1 MLKKCPECGNEEFRE
16 ENNEKYCT
24 KCGFVISENYIVS
37 DKYET
42 DNYPLNDSVNMNT
55 TLTKLE
61 KKHGYD
67 SKAAKRFR
75 KFKFDYFDLFEQV
88 LLQEGYH
95 YADIPNI
102 FYNHFMNWFYS
113 RKHKRG
119 NKKRKDVI
127 YDFLMA
133 WEV

>member
-1 MLKKCPECGNEEFRE
+1 MKCKECSNTEFRE
-16 ENNEKYCT
+16 ENGELYCT
-24 KCGFVISENYIVS
+24 KCGLVLSECFIVP

-42 DNYPLNDSVNMNT
+42 NNCPLNDSVEMNT
-55 TLTKLE
+55 ILTKLE
-61 KKHGYD
+61 KKNGYD

-75 KFKFDYFDLFEQV
+75 KFKFDYLDLFEEV
-88 LLQEGYH
+88 LLEEGYK

-102 FYNHFMNWFYS
+102 FFNHFMDWYYA
-113 RKHKRG
+113 RKRKPSNR
-119 NKKRKDVI
+119 KRKDII

>member
-1 MLKKCPECGNEEFRE
+1 MICPECGSEKIVEERNEI
-16 ENNEKYCT
+16 YCQN
-24 KCGFVISENYIVS
+24 CGLILSENYCVN

-42 DNYPLNDSVNMNT
+42 DNCPLNDSVEMNT
-55 TLTKLE
+55 TLTRLE

-88 LLQEGYH
+88 LLQEGYK
-95 YADIPNI
+95 YADIPSI
-102 FYNHFMNWFYS
+102 FYDHFIDWYYS
-113 RKHKRG
+113 RKQKRG
-119 NKKRKDVI
+119 NKKRKDII

>member
-1 MLKKCPECGNEEFRE
+1 MKCSDCGNGEFKE
-16 ENNEKYCT
+16 ENKIVYCT
-24 KCGFVISENYIVS
+24 KCGLILSENYCAN

-42 DNYPLNDSVNMNT
+42 DNCPLNDSVEMNT
-55 TLTKLE
+55 TLTRLE

-75 KFKFDYFDLFEQV
+75 KFKFDYFSLFEEI
-88 LLQEGYH
+88 LLKEGYN
-95 YADIPNI
+95 YADIPDI
-102 FYNHFMNWFYS
+102 FYSHFIDWYYS

>member
-1 MLKKCPECGNEEFRE
+1 MKCPECSTTEFKK
-16 ENNEKYCT
+16 ENGELYCS
-24 KCGFVISENYIVS
+24 KCGLVLSECFIVP

-42 DNYPLNDSVNMNT
+42 DNCPLNDSVEMNT

-61 KKHGYD
+61 MKHGYD

-75 KFKFDYFDLFEQV
+75 KFKFDYFNLFEEV
-88 LLQEGYH
+88 LLEEGYN
-95 YADIPNI
+95 YADIPHI
-102 FYNHFMNWFYS
+102 FYNHFMDWYYS
-113 RKHKRG
+113 RKQKHS
-119 NKKRKDVI
+119 NKKRKDII